1 MPAVRAV
8 AASLPPRP
16 SLPTRASTRTART
29 GTATSGASASTV
41 RHALRPFSSL
51 IAPSPRLLTRVSIF
65 ALSSLLFL
73 LLLLLLLL
81 LLFLNCRDQG
91 CDLHPVGMRHGRRR
105 AVPVLSAGDG
115 TQWRLP
121 AQSVNHTPMTAK
133 CMVMATGDP
142 YLADQRKRE
151 PHVRGSER

>member
-1 MPAVRAV
+1 MD
-8 AASLPPRP
+8 
-16 SLPTRASTRTART
+16 
-29 GTATSGASASTV
+29 
-41 RHALRPFSSL
+41 LRDVVHV
-51 IAPSPRLLTRVSIF
+51 LLGGR
-65 ALSSLLFL
+65 
-73 LLLLLLLL
+73 
-81 LLFLNCRDQG
+81 C
-91 CDLHPVGMRHGRRR
+91 CDLHPPWLRHGRRC

-151 PHVRGSER
+151 SHVMRL